1 MRPHQ
6 EQELPRLLCSA
17 STHAC
22 LPVSTGHSA
31 PGGHRAAEPTWKHM
45 LATKPAMGLST
56 EASTRQPHVRARSF
70 QQPHRGH
77 VADRHR
83 CHCQGLMGG
92 TPEKQGVWANG
103 EWTRQA
109 QAGSRQVLMRQL
121 ALAATERPTRH
132 RPLAHQ
138 KHPSQAPGTSTRQV
152 PWEFPA
158 ASTFPA

>member
-92 TPEKQGVWANG
+92 TPEKQGVWA
-103 EWTRQA
+103 RQA

>member
-1 MRPHQ
+1 
-6 EQELPRLLCSA
+6 
-17 STHAC
+17 
-22 LPVSTGHSA
+22 
-31 PGGHRAAEPTWKHM
+31 
-45 LATKPAMGLST
+45 
-56 EASTRQPHVRARSF
+56 
-70 QQPHRGH
+70 
-77 VADRHR
+77 
-83 CHCQGLMGG
+83 MGG
-92 TPEKQGVWANG
+92 TPEKQGVWA
-103 EWTRQA
+103 RQA